1 MPELYDPVTALRG
14 VGATRAKQFE
24 ALGIRTLYDLILH
37 FPRDYEDR
45 TTLRTIDALVPGVPA
60 CFRAM
65 VDSAPRTTRI
75 QKGRTL
81 TKLTVSDE
89 TARLH
94 LLFFNRDYA
103 GRQLVRG
110 ESYLFYGKPDLSYIP
125 QMVNPLFERPGDP
138 PGVTRRIVPIYALT
152 AGLTSLTLSKA
163 VSQALDACQ
172 GRFPEVLPEAVRRR
186 YGLCGVEEAYN
197 TVHRPESFEALSRA
211 RRRLGFE
218 EFFVF
223 SAGLGLARA
232 RRVEQPHKPYRD
244 RDLAPFWAA
253 LPFQPTGAQA
263 RAVRDILSDF
273 AGSKPMNR
281 MVQGD
286 VGSGK
291 TVIAAAAAYCA
302 AKNGFQTALMAPTEL
317 LAVQHY
323 KTLSPLMAGLGV
335 ETALLTGSMGA
346 AARREALRA
355 AADGTARL
363 IIGTHALF
371 SGGVG
376 FASLDL
382 VIADEQH
389 RFGVA
394 QRAALS
400 AKAGN
405 PHLLVMSAT
414 PIPRTLSLILYGDLD
429 LSIVGELPPGRQ
441 TVDTFLVNESYRM
454 RLNGFIR
461 KQAEAGHQVYIV
473 CPAVEESEDGSLKSA
488 GAWAEAL
495 QTAVFPDLRVGLLH
509 GQMKGAEKD
518 AVMSRFVAG
527 EIQILVCTT
536 VVEVGVDVPNA
547 TLMVVEN
554 AERFGLSQ
562 LHQLRGRVGRG
573 GEKSYCV
580 LVSDNRNPETRARL
594 KALCA
599 TNDGFRIAQDDLE
612 LRGPG
617 DFFGLRQHGF
627 PAFRAAS
634 LACGL
639 STLQEAQSAAAS
651 FLAGQNQDDPAR
663 GPLYERIRALFADG
677 DMIFN

>member
-1 MPELYDPVTALRG
+1 MPELFDPVTVLRG
-14 VGATRAKQFE
+14 VGASRAQQFE
-24 ALGIRTLYDLILH
+24 TLGIRTLYDLLLY

-45 TTLRTIDALVPGVPA
+45 TALRTIAALEPGVPS
-60 CFRAM
+60 CFEAM
-65 VDSAPRTTRI
+65 VVSAPRTARI

-81 TKLTVSDE
+81 TKLAIADE
-89 TARLH
+89 TGRLN

-103 GRQLVRG
+103 GRQLEYGRR
-110 ESYLFYGKPDLSYIP
+110 YLFYGKLEEDYGR
-125 QMVNPLFERPGDP
+125 QMVNPLFERPEEP
-138 PGVTRRIVPIYALT
+138 AVVTRRIVPIYALT
-152 AGLTSLTLSKA
+152 AGLTNLMLTRA
-163 VSQALDACQ
+163 VSQALNACR
-172 GRFPEVLPEAVRRR
+172 GRLPEVLPEEVRRQ
-186 YGLCGVEEAYN
+186 YGLCGVEEAYE
-197 TVHRPESFEALSRA
+197 TVHRPESFEALARA
-211 RRRLGFE
+211 RRRLSFE

-223 SAGLGLARA
+223 SAGLSLARA

-244 RDLAPFWAA
+244 RDLTSFWAA
-253 LPFQPTGAQA
+253 LPFHPTGAQA
-263 RAVRDILSDF
+263 RAVQDILSDF
-273 AGSKPMNR
+273 AGAKPMNR

-317 LAVQHY
+317 LAAQHY
-323 KTLSPLMAGLGV
+323 KTLAPLMANLGV

-346 AARREALRA
+346 AAKRDALRA
-355 AADGTARL
+355 AADGSAQL
-363 IIGTHALF
+363 VVGTHALI
-371 SGGVG
+371 SDGVG
-376 FASLDL
+376 FAALDL

-429 LSIVGELPPGRQ
+429 LSIVDELPPGRQ
-441 TVDTFLVNESYRM
+441 TVDTCLVNESYRT

-461 KQAEAGHQVYIV
+461 RQAEAGHQVYIV

-488 GAWAEAL
+488 EAWAEAL
-495 QTAVFPDLRVGLLH
+495 RTALFPDLRVGLLH

-518 AVMSRFVAG
+518 AVMSRFAAG

-536 VVEVGVDVPNA
+536 VIEVGVDVPNA

-573 GEKSYCV
+573 EAKSYCV

-617 DFFGLRQHGF
+617 DFFGRRQHGF

-634 LACGL
+634 LSCGL
-639 STLQEAQSAAAS
+639 PTLQEAQSAAAA
-651 FLAGQNQDDPAR
+651 FLNGQNPDEPTYGLLCD
-663 GPLYERIRALFADG
+663 RIRNLFSDG